1 MSATFDEDLE
11 ADLALLVEW
20 ERELDGL
27 DGLIGGRFSR
37 REPRESAVQYV
48 KGLLSGVESRNGW
61 TLAEAAGHG
70 TPDRMQKL
78 LRRAVWDEA
87 GVREDLRGYVTANLG
102 DPRGVLV
109 FDETGDIKQGS
120 ETVGVA
126 RQYTGVT
133 GQVENCQVAVFAAY
147 VSPKGHALVDTELYL
162 PKDFALDAERCERAG
177 VPAERRAVVVPKGD
191 LAAVMFE
198 RAAAAG
204 MAFDYVAGDEVYGRS
219 GRLRAAIEAAGKG
232 YVLEV
237 PCDKHVSLPACTV
250 RADAAKDLVA
260 ARSWELRSQGPGAKG
275 LRYHAWAW
283 MALDSGECAE
293 GWRRSLLIRRD
304 RQADDQYAYF
314 LCYHRRGVTLNELV
328 DVAGRRWAVEES
340 FAICKS
346 DAGLDQHQ
354 VRRWR
359 SWYRHTVLAMLAA
372 AFLAVM
378 RACLPANPS
387 AWQTG

>member
-1 MSATFDEDLE
+1 M
-11 ADLALLVEW
+11 
-20 ERELDGL
+20 
-27 DGLIGGRFSR
+27 
-37 REPRESAVQYV
+37 
-48 KGLLSGVESRNGW
+48 
-61 TLAEAAGHG
+61 
-70 TPDRMQKL
+70 
-78 LRRAVWDEA
+78 
-87 GVREDLRGYVTANLG
+87 
-102 DPRGVLV
+102 
-109 FDETGDIKQGS
+109 
-120 ETVGVA
+120 GVA

-147 VSPKGHALVDTELYL
+147 VSPKGHALVDTGLYL
-162 PKDFALDAERCERAG
+162 PESFALDDARCERAG
-177 VPAERRAVVVPKGD
+177 VPAERRGAVVPKGD
-191 LAAVMFE
+191 LAALMLE
-198 RAAAAG
+198 RALAAG
-204 MAFDYVAGDEVYGRS
+204 MPFAYAAGDEVYGRS
-219 GRLRAAIEAAGKG
+219 SRLRAAIEAAGKG

-237 PCDKHVSLPACTV
+237 PCDKHVSLPARTL

-283 MALDSGECAE
+283 MALDSGHCPE

-304 RQADDQYAYF
+304 RQGECEYAYF

-328 DVAGRRWAVEES
+328 EVAGRRWAVEES

-354 VRRWR
+354 VRRWY

-378 RACLPANPS
+378 RACLPTNPS